1 MNLVNLREDLFP
13 ALVGTVGWVL
23 GRGGVISGGGSVKS
37 SCFDR
42 FKDLIK
48 YLILRTEGK

>member
-1 MNLVNLREDLFP
+1 M
-13 ALVGTVGWVL
+13 GTVGWVL
-23 GRGGVISGGGSVKS
+23 GKGGVISGGGSVKS